1 MIKEKHKKLKNNE
14 NKISNSYS
22 LLILP
27 LQNNRINIERE
38 NESLKRKISNIENE
52 ISKLNCENKTLKKF
66 LEPSELVVSISAD
79 LPQNFQYYIN
89 HIICYNSPLSILSDQ
104 NNRINNERLREL
116 ENLENE
122 VIKLKEKNISL
133 ELKNKQLMEMLE
145 PTNLVISQNADLR
158 NNIDINLSNYVNY
171 GHNNYE
177 NDEKEKL
184 KNENKELEKQITK
197 LKESII
203 SSKNIID
210 NKYDR
215 LLSSVREL
223 LNSRR
228 PSNDS
233 EASLFNELRRLTQE
247 NS

>member
-1 MIKEKHKKLKNNE
+1 MVLK
-14 NKISNSYS
+14 S
-22 LLILP
+22 
-27 LQNNRINIERE
+27 
-38 NESLKRKISNIENE
+38 
-52 ISKLNCENKTLKKF
+52 ENKTLKKF
-66 LEPSELVVSISAD
+66 LEPSELVVSQSAD

-89 HIICYNSPLSILSDQ
+89 HIICNNSSFSILSDQ
-104 NNRINNERLREL
+104 NNRINKERLRE
-116 ENLENE
+116 LENE
-122 VIKLKEKNISL
+122 VIKLKEKNMEL
-133 ELKNKQLMEMLE
+133 ELKNKQLKEMLE
-145 PTNLVISQNADLR
+145 PENLIISQNAHLL

-171 GHNNYE
+171 GNHNNYE
-177 NDEKEKL
+177 NDEKERL
-184 KNENKELEKQITK
+184 ENENNELKKQIR

-203 SSKNIID
+203 SSRNIID
-210 NKYDR
+210 NRYDR